1 MITGTKQYI
10 EINKINKKQKKK
22 KKKKNESNL
31 HEMLHTDQSFKCEYS
46 SSNFNF
52 IISF

>member
-10 EINKINKKQKKK
+10 EIKKNKKKQKK